1 MYENTAAFFPDRT
14 ERERR
19 TGGAVVSSRRL
30 LTTLVSGTRTRKH
43 LRTNLFG
50 GAASEWPKAERKRTA
65 ADEKN
70 PLVGRRTNYDFLYCS
85 PLYFSFALRIA
96 STHSSLGFALSL
108 ISHTFGQESRNKW
121 DE

>member
-19 TGGAVVSSRRL
+19 TGGVVVSSRRL

-50 GAASEWPKAERKRTA
+50 GAASEWPKAERKQTA
-65 ADEKN
+65 ADEKKT
-70 PLVGRRTNYDFLYCS
+70 LVGRQINTILNLGLKNCEAKEYSLTA
-85 PLYFSFALRIA
+85 PAKEKA
-96 STHSSLGFALSL
+96 SEVAVLTTH
-108 ISHTFGQESRNKW
+108 EP
-121 DE
+121 